1 MRRGFPL
8 SEVDHWDTGMLMN
21 YCCEYDRFIRQ
32 QNGEV
37 VHDDAQ
43 RYEQLK
49 AMEPEMDRLYAEGKV
64 KEHKYKEYKAVL
76 RRCEDLLREE

>member
-1 MRRGFPL
+1 
-8 SEVDHWDTGMLMN
+8 MLLN
-21 YCCEYDRFIRQ
+21 YCYEYDRMCRR
-32 QNGEV
+32 QNGET

-76 RRCEDLLREE
+76 KRCEEMLGEE